1 MFFFYDYVIRIYIL
15 VLNLT
20 EYLLRNVLY
29 VGLLQNSNMFLC
41 KIKIQPNSRVQN
53 ATIETRSDDTSVI
66 GLKTVKCQQRTGNL
80 F

>member
-41 KIKIQPNSRVQN
+41 KIKIQPNTRVLIVSTHKMRQLKPVL
-53 ATIETRSDDTSVI
+53 TI
-66 GLKTVKCQQRTGNL
+66 LP
-80 F
+80 